1 MFKNAEELVAYLETN
16 RKMLVSYAL
25 KNDVTI
31 HEFSDGF
38 MKMTVSD
45 KIHPD
50 FIMNLHKIL
59 TEATGKEW
67 KIDILRGHLG
77 ETIADRERAKTEED
91 KRSIME
97 YPLVKA
103 IMAEFKGAKIETLT
117 RRVDLEETAD
127 GEADSELFFEEE
139 I

>member
-1 MFKNAEELVAYLETN
+1 MSARVEAPHPDTATTPASFGMFKNAEELVAYLETN

-50 FIMNLHKIL
+50 FIMNLHKIF
-59 TEATGKEW
+59 
-67 KIDILRGHLG
+67 
-77 ETIADRERAKTEED
+77 DRSHRQGVEN
-91 KRSIME
+91 
-97 YPLVKA
+97 
-103 IMAEFKGAKIETLT
+103 
-117 RRVDLEETAD
+117 
-127 GEADSELFFEEE
+127 
-139 I
+139 